1 MASYSK
7 PILTAEMRSL
17 IDLHSP
23 TFEHVP
29 GAVIIHDTQKWE
41 VAYMNNRGLEKLK
54 LSLEE
59 VCNLSNSEY
68 YLRYFNHEDAQDYVP
83 KIISFMELNREGDSL
98 SYYQQLK
105 FPETDGWRWHLS
117 STKIF
122 MRDVAGLPLLALTI
136 SIPIDAMHHMAAKAD
151 RLLDENNFLRT
162 NYASF
167 SKLSKREK
175 TILRE
180 MALGKSSI
188 EIANELHIS
197 PTTVDTHR
205 RNIRDK
211 LNTKSMFEI
220 SKYARA
226 FDLI

>member
-1 MASYSK
+1 MLSYYK
-7 PILTAEMRSL
+7 PILTSEMRRLITQHSL
-17 IDLHSP
+17 S
-23 TFEHVP
+23 FEHLP
-29 GAVIIHDTQKWE
+29 GVVIVHETQNWE
-41 VAYMNNRGLEKLK
+41 VAYMNKRGLDQLK
-54 LSLEE
+54 LSLED
-59 VCNLSNSEY
+59 VCELSNTEY
-68 YLRYFNHEDAQDYVP
+68 YHRYFNPEDARDYVP
-83 KIISFMELNREGDSL
+83 KIIAFMESNRHEDTL
-98 SYYQQLK
+98 SYYQQLR
-105 FPETDGWRWHLS
+105 FPDTDGWRWHLS

-122 MRDVAGLPLLALTI
+122 MKDDAGLPLLSLTI

-151 RLLDENNFLRT
+151 RLLDENNFLRN
-162 NYASF
+162 NYGSF

-175 TILRE
+175 TILKE
-180 MALGKSSI
+180 MALGKSSN

-211 LNTKSMFEI
+211 LNTKSSFEI